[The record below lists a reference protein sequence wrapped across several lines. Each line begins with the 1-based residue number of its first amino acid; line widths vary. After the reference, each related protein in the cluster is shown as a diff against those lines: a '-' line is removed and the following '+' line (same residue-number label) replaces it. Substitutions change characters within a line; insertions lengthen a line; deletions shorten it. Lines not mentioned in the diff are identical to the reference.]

1 MILSRSSG
9 KHFWTLWLFLA
20 RMLRERWLPGG
31 RWSDW
36 WLGSRTQ
43 WYLRAG
49 LALSDLGRVAGRPG
63 QASDEANQCLGRG
76 KGGSRIMRKIHILGL
91 ALFAVLAFG
100 ATVAS
105 SAFAAPGEWLFNG
118 ATFNATLNV
127 ETTGKLTLVRLVSE
141 TNSAVLTEIECG
153 GIFDGTITQLGAGV
167 KGTDTIT
174 ALLNTLKEL
183 INELGEAPEL
193 ELNCTVTL
201 DSGALTDCKAGTLA
215 QLWPDNMYNANGFW
229 LTELLELEANG
240 LVLDHL
246 FGLGVLGQEPGYEVR
261 CESLIGVFGEELCEG
276 PTTFD
281 LTNGVET
288 VNSIANLT
296 ESPEVH
302 CLFSGTNEEKVAGLS
317 GEGLICV
324 TSADLVCTGIL
335 AVS

>member
-1 MILSRSSG
+1 
-9 KHFWTLWLFLA
+9 
-20 RMLRERWLPGG
+20 
-31 RWSDW
+31 
-36 WLGSRTQ
+36 
-43 WYLRAG
+43 
-49 LALSDLGRVAGRPG
+49 
-63 QASDEANQCLGRG
+63 
-76 KGGSRIMRKIHILGL
+76 MRRIHILGL

-105 SAFAAPGEWLFNG
+105 SAFAEPGEWLFNG

-127 ETTGKLTLVRLVSE
+127 ETAGLLTLVRLVSE
-141 TNSAVLTEIECG
+141 TNPAVLTEIDCE

-193 ELNCTVTL
+193 ELNCLVTF
-201 DSGALTDCKAGTLA
+201 DSGALTDCKENTLA
-215 QLWPDNMYNANGFW
+215 QLWPDNISLPNGPW

-246 FGLGVLGQEPGYEVR
+246 FGGLGELGKEPGYEVR

-281 LTNGVET
+281 LTNGAET

-302 CLFSGTNEEKVAGLS
+302 CIFAGTNEEKVAGLV
-317 GEGLICV
+317 GEGLLCV